1 MNNKRCY
8 PVELLLDVLGTSD
21 RTTLSPRN
29 QSKKMFEKY
38 AHIILSTASRHAS
51 EFVRLNSNY
60 TKEGLR
66 LMITRDMSFCA
77 VTQTV
82 SIDGTSIQRTSS
94 PKVNASLT
102 GAHQKAYTD
111 AFRFVKFDYLQE
123 NYTS

>member
-1 MNNKRCY
+1 
-8 PVELLLDVLGTSD
+8 
-21 RTTLSPRN
+21 
-29 QSKKMFEKY
+29 
-38 AHIILSTASRHAS
+38 
-51 EFVRLNSNY
+51 
-60 TKEGLR
+60 
-66 LMITRDMSFCA
+66 MSFCA